1 MRPSERGFTLL
12 EVMVAV
18 AVLGIVVT
26 LITRASVQGMQYAGD
41 ARDRLTAS
49 LLADRLLAD
58 LESEVAQGLVPRLGS
73 REQEEDPFRA
83 SVTVSAF
90 DPASVGLDALLAGDE
105 RSAALPAVFQT
116 TRGGAP
122 VLTAEVRVAWSDGIH
137 EQHVE
142 RTTFLLLPQALP
154 ALLELGEPAEG
165 GEGVQE
171 EEPAP

>member
-41 ARDRLTAS
+41 ARDRLAAS

-58 LESEVAQGLVPRLGS
+58 LEIQVDQGVAPRLGG
-73 REQEEDPFRA
+73 QEYEEEPYRA

-90 DPASVGLDALLAGDE
+90 DPAMVGLDALLAGDD
-105 RSAALPAVFQT
+105 RGATLPAIFET

-122 VLTAEVRVAWSDGIH
+122 LLTAEVRVAWSDGIH

-142 RTTFLLLPQALP
+142 RTTFLLLPEALP
-154 ALLELGEPAEG
+154 ALLQLGEP
-165 GEGVQE
+165 GESDEDVQ